1 MKFKCKVFCFSIVSG
16 LLAERYAC
24 LVVKKISIGF
34 WTSTL
39 KSWSRSLKWMAS
51 FVASTKEFISAS
63 AVDVAT
69 HLWTFVDQLTTA
81 EVLLSLKPY
90 PEVLFLWSKFPAQS
104 ASEKHSKV
112 NLSPLLKTKLFDLET
127 LRYLKTLFP
136 AFQCFSPGFSTNE
149 LKKFA
154 AKAMS
159 GLLEQAK

>member
-1 MKFKCKVFCFSIVSG
+1 MHAWLST
-16 LLAERYAC
+16 
-24 LVVKKISIGF
+24 KISIGF
-34 WTSTL
+34 CTSTL

-63 AVDVAT
+63 AVDIAT

-81 EVLLSLKPY
+81 ELLLSLKQY

-112 NLSPLLKTKLFDLET
+112 NLSPLLKTKLFDLEP

-136 AFQCFSPGFSTNE
+136 AFQCFSPGFSTN
-149 LKKFA
+149 LGNFLQKQCLVYLSKLNNSSNPLNF
-154 AKAMS
+154 
-159 GLLEQAK
+159 